1 MFAVPEKIKGIT
13 HPLIA
18 DMYLKKD
25 IKNKNVL
32 VISAHSHE
40 EIDDYE
46 DYDSYLIDLLSDLDV
61 LKSKLEEQNNYFD
74 RIEIRTH

>member
-40 EIDDYE
+40 EIDDHE